1 MYPVAEGNDLL
12 KYADDTYL
20 IVPAENS
27 PSCEDELHYIKQ
39 WATANNLHLNQS
51 KSAEIIFLSRGT
63 RSIHVEP
70 PSLITGIKRV
80 NSIKA
85 LGVTLSSELSMSAHV
100 CSILESCSRA
110 MYGLRTLTAHGMQKE
125 CLHEVFRSTILARLT
140 YASPAWSG
148 FCSADDIKKL
158 DSFINKSKKSDY
170 CNPKYPPV
178 KQLFAEADTSL
189 FKSVLTNRN
198 HLLYPLL
205 PAVKTQHY
213 ELRTRSHNLTLTRK
227 SCHYDNCNFISRMIF
242 YNVY

>member
-1 MYPVAEGNDLL
+1 ML

-27 PSCEDELHYIKQ
+27 PSCEDELHHIKQ

-51 KSAEIIFLSRGT
+51 KSAEIIFLPRGT
-63 RSIHVEP
+63 RSIHVAP

-110 MYGLRTLTAHGMQKE
+110 VYGLRTLRAHGMQKE

-170 CNPKYPPV
+170 CNSKSPPV
-178 KQLFAEADTSL
+178 KQLFAEADISL

-205 PAVKTQHY
+205 PAAKTQHY
-213 ELRTRSHNLTLTRK
+213 ELRTRPHNLTLTRK

-242 YNVY
+242 YDVY